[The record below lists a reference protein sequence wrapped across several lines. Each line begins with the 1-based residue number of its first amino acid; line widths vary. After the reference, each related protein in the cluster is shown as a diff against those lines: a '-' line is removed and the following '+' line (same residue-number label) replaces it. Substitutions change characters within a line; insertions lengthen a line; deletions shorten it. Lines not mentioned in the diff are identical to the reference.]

1 MTING
6 FCRSWI
12 YKPVALLLAILVL
25 PSFSWMDA
33 NTASSGP
40 FTVTAQSIIISGCTA
55 DPTSNKIVR
64 QYCVTS
70 ATGNTVSYGTDL
82 VQLESDAVSTYLS
95 LHNMSGGDAQVIYN
109 YGRSDLRSAIRAEMM
124 ALLIGMVKKSPS
136 LRTAHEQNLINW
148 LTTIVQNNEISLY
161 RNALNQY
168 LAWQNN
174 HCGFVL
180 DPAVA
185 SAYNLSYDG
194 IPFCGS
200 PLNGLLAGPPVPAES
215 YFTAY
220 GMRKS
225 YGASADAAPYF
236 GSLVTR
242 TGVNLGAIAGSAAGV
257 GSLAAVGST
266 GAIASDVST
275 LLESIANEA
284 AVSDAVADS
293 IVVGADGAA
302 VLSGSA
308 LVAGPAAIILI
319 AIAIGV
325 TAGVQAFSSEQVISD
340 LNNLQALLNQVSKAP
355 PDLAAF
361 HADTTGLGGYKVQMS
376 LASQTLPEI
385 SSSVTLPDH
394 RNSDLNFAI
403 QGGGSYALSST
414 LSYEDWIGNIWSAQT
429 WGGWLVQTCSGTNC
443 AQPDSIT
450 GDLEYIDWSGVP
462 WTAARYG
469 NVFSLTKVKP
479 APTDIRCPADGSTGV
494 TPGTD
499 FSNCYTYVA
508 TSFPLTDS
516 QGNHATVSLSLL
528 APPVF
533 TSPKTLSFAPGVS
546 SVRTVTA
553 SGNPTPSICYSSGNL
568 PTGFTFNGGSCGEGT
583 FTIAYDGSN
592 VAQGSYNVALT
603 ASGSGTPVTQPISV
617 DVATQLQITSPQSI
631 SPVPGVPFSFT
642 VTTTGY
648 PAPALSLDP
657 LFHLP
662 SGVTFQDNHDG
673 TATLSGKLPALQLY
687 VCSAIVVTGQ
697 PPANPPSNCGIIATN
712 SQGTVEA
719 PFAINASGAPVASV
733 LPPASATFYAGVP
746 NSIVLSSTG
755 ASTPVTTWG
764 FTSNQAAPWLG
775 LQTNDSNNGTATLS
789 GTPPIGTSGSFTVGV
804 TPFAQFSATD
814 VSLLISTPF
823 TVNVVNAPLFTS
835 SNSAAF
841 YVGSDGSFPVT
852 VNMGTVSL
860 VSTLPKGLS
869 FTSSSITGT
878 PAPGTGGQYTIQLV
892 DNADAAGSVSQNL
905 NLNVFESAA
914 LTSANTA
921 TFIAGKPGS
930 FAVTTTGFPS
940 ISTHPVAA
948 DAPPPTGPTD
958 GEGMHFTVTGLP
970 PSLQASNLTPQGF
983 AGGTLTIQGTPS
995 ASDAGLHQLQI
1006 TAQNGV
1012 GAAARQ
1018 TLMLNVINVT
1028 APAPRSGS
1036 TCNGTYNGTFK
1047 GNLTVSAGQNC
1058 TFIGGAI
1065 TGNISVNGGNL
1076 SIANTNVSGNIS
1088 IQGASAFSIDQGT
1101 TVGGNLLIQS
1111 VASGAKSSQIC
1122 ETKVNGNLQVTS
1134 NAILISIG
1142 SPQNY
1147 CYGNTVA
1154 GNLSIQGNTAAIE
1167 VYDNKIQKN
1176 LSCSAN
1182 ASITGAGDSGSK
1194 LTGQCAAF

>member
-6 FCRSWI
+6 FCCSWI
-12 YKPVALLLAILVL
+12 YKPVAVLLAILML
-25 PSFSWMDA
+25 PSLSWRNGDSA
-33 NTASSGP
+33 ISGAFTAA
-40 FTVTAQSIIISGCTA
+40 AQIVISGCAA
-55 DPTSNKIVR
+55 DPASNKIIR

-70 ATGNTVSYGTDL
+70 SSGNTVNYGPDL
-82 VQLESDAVSTYLS
+82 VQLESDAVATYLS
-95 LHNMSGGDAQVIYN
+95 LHNISGADAQVIYN

-124 ALLIGMVKKSPS
+124 ALLLGIVKKSPD
-136 LRTAHEQNLINW
+136 LRTAHEKNLINW
-148 LTTIVQNNEISLY
+148 LTTIVQSNEITLY

-168 LAWQNN
+168 LSWQNN
-174 HCGFVL
+174 PCGFVL

-225 YGASADAAPYF
+225 YGASADTVPYF

-242 TGVNLGAIAGSAAGV
+242 TGVNLGAIAGTAAGV

-266 GAIASDVST
+266 GAVASDVAT
-275 LLESIANEA
+275 ILANIEGEASILDVA
-284 AVSDAVADS
+284 ADS
-293 IVVGADGAA
+293 LIAGADGAA

-340 LNNLQALLNQVSKAP
+340 LNNLQAILNQVSKVP

-361 HADTTGLGGYKVQMS
+361 HADTTGLGNYKLQMS

-385 SSSVTLPDH
+385 SSTVPLPAH

-403 QGGGSYALSST
+403 QGGGSSTLSST

-443 AQPDSIT
+443 AQTDSIS
-450 GDLEYIDWSGVP
+450 GDLEYTDWSGVQ

-533 TSPKTLSFAPGVS
+533 TSPQTLSFTPGVS
-546 SVRTVTA
+546 SVRTITA

-568 PTGFTFNGGSCGEGT
+568 PTGFSFNGGNCGVGT
-583 FTIAYDGSN
+583 FQIAYDGSN
-592 VAQGSYNVALT
+592 VAQGNYNVALT
-603 ASGSGTPVTQPISV
+603 ASGSGTPVTQPIAV
-617 DVATQLQITSPQSI
+617 DVATQLQITLPQSI
-631 SPVPGVPFSFT
+631 SPVPGVPFSFI

-657 LFHLP
+657 LFQLP

-687 VCSAIVVTGQ
+687 VCAKPPTGT
-697 PPANPPSNCGIIATN
+697 PGACGIIATN

-719 PFAINASGAPVASV
+719 PFAINASSAPVASV
-733 LPPASATFYAGVP
+733 LPPTSATFYAGVP
-746 NSIVLSSTG
+746 NSVVLSSTG
-755 ASTPVTTWG
+755 ATTPVTTWG
-764 FTSNQAAPWLG
+764 FQSSQSAPWLS
-775 LQTNDSNNGTATLS
+775 LVTNNLNNGTATLS

-804 TPFAQFSATD
+804 APFAEFSATD
-814 VSLLISTPF
+814 ASLLIPTSITI
-823 TVNVVNAPLFTS
+823 NVVNAPRFTS
-835 SNSAAF
+835 SNNAAF
-841 YVGSDGSFPVT
+841 FVGSEGSFPVT

-860 VSTLPKGLS
+860 ASTLPKGLS
-869 FTSSSITGT
+869 FTSNGITGN
-878 PAPGTGGQYTIQLV
+878 PAPGTGGQYTIQLA
-892 DNADAAGSVSQNL
+892 DNADAAGSTSQSL
-905 NLNVFESAA
+905 NLNVFEAAA
-914 LTSANTA
+914 LTSANAA

-930 FAVTTTGFPS
+930 FAVTTTGFPN
-940 ISTHPVAA
+940 ISSHPVAP
-948 DAPPPTGPTD
+948 DAPPPTGLID
-958 GEGMHFTVTGLP
+958 GDGMYFTVGGLP
-970 PSLQASNLTPQGF
+970 SSLQASNLTPQGF

-995 ASDAGLHQLQI
+995 ASDAGLHQIQI

-1012 GAAARQ
+1012 GVVARQ

-1047 GNLTVSAGQNC
+1047 GTLTVSAGQNC
-1058 TFIGGAI
+1058 TFIGGAV
-1065 TGNISVNGGNL
+1065 TGNISVIGGNL
-1076 SIANTNVSGNIS
+1076 SIANTSVSGNIT
-1088 IQGASAFSIDQGT
+1088 IQGASAFSFEEGT

-1111 VASGAKSSQIC
+1111 VASGTKSSQIC
-1122 ETKVNGNLQVTS
+1122 ETKVNGNLQVNS
-1134 NAILISIG
+1134 NAVPISIG
-1142 SPQNY
+1142 FPQNY
-1147 CYGNTVA
+1147 CYGNNVA
-1154 GNLSIQGNTAAIE
+1154 GSLSIQGNTAPIA
-1167 VYDNKIQKN
+1167 VYDNKIQKK

-1182 ASITGAGDSGSK
+1182 VSITGAGDSGSK